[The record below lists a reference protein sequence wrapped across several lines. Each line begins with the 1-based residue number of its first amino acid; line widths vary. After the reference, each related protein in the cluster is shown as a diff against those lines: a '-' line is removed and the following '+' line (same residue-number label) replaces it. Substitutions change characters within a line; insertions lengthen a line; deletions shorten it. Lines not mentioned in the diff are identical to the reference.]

1 MGITVT
7 RIGRALG
14 ATVEGVRFDGDDVV
28 DADQV
33 RTAWLEHQ
41 VVLFP
46 RLDPTPEEHLALAR
60 ALGTP
65 EVHGDSDDDS
75 RTYDHAGGHAEI
87 SVFQGDGRADFWH
100 TDATFRPEPP
110 AGSLLCLRTVPPVGG
125 DTLWSSTTAA
135 FDGLSA
141 ELKDLVSNDGNT
153 STCRWS

>member
-7 RIGRALG
+7 RIARALG

-33 RTAWLEHQ
+33 RTAWLEHE

-110 AGSLLCLRTVPPVGG
+110 SRVAAVPADGPPGG
-125 DTLWSSTTAA
+125 
-135 FDGLSA
+135 
-141 ELKDLVSNDGNT
+141 
-153 STCRWS
+153 R